1 MLEEAA
7 ADGYMFYCRGGLE
20 PGWRER
26 EGERESRHEISD
38 GEDKDV
44 RETLKVQQK
53 QH

>member
-1 MLEEAA
+1 MLKEAA
-7 ADGYMFYCRGGLE
+7 ADYCMFFCRGGLE

-44 RETLKVQQK
+44 RESLKVKQK